1 MKFYDFIDSNKDK
14 NITFYFDMDG
24 VLAKYDIYNFD
35 YNTIR
40 PLTSIIEVVK
50 NLIDSNYKVKILS
63 ICNNNNNII
72 DEKLLWMDRNMSFF
86 NKENAIFISKEDEK
100 YKGIDSMVLKS
111 EYLKNETNKN
121 NINVLIDDD
130 NSIIKYIKQN
140 NSDIKLFHISSLI

>member
-24 VLAKYDIYNFD
+24 VLAEYDIYNFD

-50 NLIDSNYKVKILS
+50 NLIDSNYEVKILS
-63 ICNNNNNII
+63 ICKNNNII

-130 NSIIKYIKQN
+130 NSIIKYIKRN

>member
-24 VLAKYDIYNFD
+24 VLAEYDIYNFD

-50 NLIDSNYKVKILS
+50 NLIDSNYEVKILS
-63 ICNNNNNII
+63 ICKNNNII
-72 DEKLLWMDRNMSFF
+72 DGKLLWMDRNMSFF

-130 NSIIKYIKQN
+130 NSIIKYIKRN